1 MSGLCLGIAMSMIQ
15 AVIPSDTVV
24 LTWQHSV
31 EKVGW
36 TERYQREADH
46 IRLTEATI
54 KGTGAGMEPPADAVF
69 DGTVWRYTP
78 TLPSMKRF
86 VLTRSTFTADYRVCW
101 NGTCRTLTEIVGP
114 LKQEGEP
121 IELFPCP

>member
-24 LTWQHSV
+24 LAWQHSV
-31 EKVGW
+31 EKVRW
-36 TERYQREADH
+36 TERYSLEAGH

-54 KGTGAGMEPPADAVF
+54 KGSGAGMEPPADTLF

-78 TLPSMKRF
+78 TLPPMKRI
-86 VLTRSTFTADYRVCW
+86 VLTRSTFTTDYSVCW
-101 NGTCRTLTEIVGP
+101 SDTCRTLTELVGP
-114 LKQEGEP
+114 LKQEGET